1 MGSAKACSE
10 KGAPQLEASSL
21 VDRFWDHLFPVQN
34 LGLHVHSS
42 HVDEG
47 SLIFFQS
54 TSVLAHKLE
63 SNRERLLP
71 TTDEEAIMAALD
83 SDQPLGQQ
91 FEELF
96 AEMNK
101 HFGTPWGL
109 MSSHRGWKGG
119 LHIQSCGHHMH
130 YDCRQS
136 YCETLKQLM
145 RVTREQVLILKI
157 FFNCVSSMKWHCECF
172 THDWKAF
179 FIKVFKLV
187 IIF

>member
-1 MGSAKACSE
+1 M
-10 KGAPQLEASSL
+10 
-21 VDRFWDHLFPVQN
+21 VVRFWDHLFPVQN

-157 FFNCVSSMKWHCECF
+157 FFQLRFEHEMALRVLYPRLESIFYQGIQVGYYILGHCR
-172 THDWKAF
+172 
-179 FIKVFKLV
+179 VYKLAC
-187 IIF
+187 